1 MVVLVEV
8 SVEVVGVVV
17 VAVIVVVVVVG
28 GAVVVVV
35 PTPVPQLGWQGSG
48 VTGRV
53 GGAVVLVVGVA
64 LAGAVRVG
72 AVRVGLVRVG
82 LVLGGRVLV
91 LGAQFGWHG
100 SGLDAMVVA
109 GADTVSAV
117 VCRRA
122 VAGTDARVVDVEDDE
137 DAGRGR

>member
-1 MVVLVEV
+1 VVVLVEV

-17 VAVIVVVVVVG
+17 VAVIVVVVVVVG

-53 GGAVVLVVGVA
+53 GGAVVLVLGVA

-72 AVRVGLVRVG
+72 AVRVGLV
-82 LVLGGRVLV
+82 LGGSVLV

-117 VCRRA
+117 VCDRG
-122 VAGTDARVVDVEDDE
+122 VAGTDARGVDVEDDE
-137 DAGRGR
+137 DAGRG

>member
-1 MVVLVEV
+1 VVVLVEI

-17 VAVIVVVVVVG
+17 VAVIVVVVVVVG

-53 GGAVVLVVGVA
+53 GGAVVLVVGMG

-72 AVRVGLVRVG
+72 AVRVG

-117 VCRRA
+117 VCGGG

-137 DAGRGR
+137 DAARGR